1 MLADIGDKWIRKYW
15 RDNIEDFWCHINAIY
30 WLPNIGNYWSNV
42 IFNIWVMLTD
52 IGDIMEKP
60 ILAG

>member
-1 MLADIGDKWIRKYW
+1 MLADIGDIMEKTYW
-15 RDNIEDFWCHINAIY
+15 RDNIEVYWCHINAIY
-30 WLPNIGNYWSNV
+30 WLSNIGNYWSNV
-42 IFNIWVMLTD
+42 ISNILVMLTD